1 MRTGSRRIH
10 LDDTGTFSCP
20 ECGCILDDVRSLPH
34 HRAFFAYVRD
44 AFRSWPAGR
53 EPNPVSPE
61 HLRSWLEIEA
71 GHAMIRPYH
80 FSTRAMAAAAA
91 EFAKAEM
98 AADRLEGRYSILREL
113 PDAKGFEIV
122 RPTSIK
128 WEKVGQ
134 AKFNELSNK
143 VSDIVKEVIGISFDE
158 WKEKRPA

>member
-1 MRTGSRRIH
+1 
-10 LDDTGTFSCP
+10 
-20 ECGCILDDVRSLPH
+20 
-34 HRAFFAYVRD
+34 
-44 AFRSWPAGR
+44 
-53 EPNPVSPE
+53 
-61 HLRSWLEIEA
+61 
-71 GHAMIRPYH
+71 
-80 FSTRAMAAAAA
+80 MAAAAA